1 MTAPVPEPVEGPGIR
16 RPAGTAPVPE
26 PVEGPGTRTAPV
38 PEPVEGPGTRLPAA
52 GTAVADLALVHVPL
66 PASEV
71 LAGAP
76 TTAIA
81 VLDDT
86 GDREIGVWE
95 MTPGTAT
102 DTEAD
107 ELFVVLSGRA
117 TIAFEDPSLPDLE
130 IGSGS
135 VVRLAEGMRTTWTV
149 TQTLRKVY
157 IA

>member
-1 MTAPVPEPVEGPGIR
+1 MT
-16 RPAGTAPVPE
+16 
-26 PVEGPGTRTAPV
+26 
-38 PEPVEGPGTRLPAA
+38 
-52 GTAVADLALVHVPL
+52 DLALALAPL
-66 PASEV
+66 PASAV

-76 TTAIA
+76 TTATA

-86 GDREIGVWE
+86 GDREIGIWE

-130 IGSGS
+130 IGPGS

-149 TQTLRKVY
+149 TETLRKVY

>member
-1 MTAPVPEPVEGPGIR
+1 MTA
-16 RPAGTAPVPE
+16 
-26 PVEGPGTRTAPV
+26 
-38 PEPVEGPGTRLPAA
+38 LPAA
-52 GTAVADLALVHVPL
+52 GTAVADLVLVHAPL
-66 PASEV
+66 AADEV
-71 LAGAP
+71 VAGSP
-76 TTAIA
+76 TAAIA

-86 GDREIGVWE
+86 GDREIGIWE

-117 TIAFEDPSLPDLE
+117 TIAFEDPSLPPLE
-130 IGSGS
+130 VGPGS

-149 TQTLRKVY
+149 IETLRKVY